1 MQVTWKLQTNKQAQT
16 RKTHTG
22 YGPNVELFMCHI
34 TIFIFSIVYDNKYII
49 FLHIQTLVRQFFEQ
63 EDLSRTSF
71 QGTEAKLARVYLS
84 TEETYE

>member
-34 TIFIFSIVYDNKYII
+34 TIFIFSIVYDTKYII